1 MSQVNFVEQF
11 NLIMQYAQR
20 NKLTSYERLFFLA
33 LFHCA
38 NSLARTAENYEWPDD
53 YFPVSNTELTGWTG
67 FDERAIRNARNSLKE
82 KGLLDFEKGD
92 GKKRDPAYRIF
103 YLRRTGYKIVPDTAG
118 GTYTGCE
125 NAGDCGNTGCENAGG
140 GDCTGCENAGD
151 REKTGYK
158 FAGDD
163 SATGCE
169 NAGEQPAAEETGN
182 KFAPD
187 TVGDHFIISKRK
199 DTNVNVNIPPTPAPA
214 QEAPADPLVNPEFG
228 RVMGYFLD
236 NINPMPSGLAVEGLK
251 HFTESL
257 CADVVIHAMQICQD
271 EKHTN
276 WQYLRKIL
284 LRYEREGVRTMLDVQ
299 RDEEQ
304 RDAARSFKRPQ
315 RQQEAAAGGFVG
327 LVDLDAAVEPM
338 GGLVAGYGRR
348 W

>member
-38 NSLARTAENYEWPDD
+38 NGMARTAENHEWPDD
-53 YFPVSNTELTGWTG
+53 YFPVSNTELAGWTS

-125 NAGDCGNTGCENAGG
+125 NAGDCGNTGCENAG
-140 GDCTGCENAGD
+140 
-151 REKTGYK
+151 
-158 FAGDD
+158 DD

-169 NAGEQPAAEETGN
+169 NAGEHPATEETGN
-182 KFAPD
+182 KFAPDTVGDSVGDNPLTGCEFAPD

-199 DTNVNVNIPPTPAPA
+199 DVNVNVNIPPTPAPA
-214 QEAPADPLVNPEFG
+214 QGAPADPLVDPEFG
-228 RVMGYFLD
+228 RVMGYFMD
-236 NINPMPSGLAVEGLK
+236 NINPMPSSLAVTALK

-257 CADVVIHAMQICQD
+257 CSDVVIHAMQICQD

-284 LRYEREGVRTMLDVQ
+284 LRYEREGIKTMIDVQ

-304 RDAARSFKRPQ
+304 RDAARSFKRP
-315 RQQEAAAGGFVG
+315 RRPQEAPAGGYG
-327 LVDLDAAVEPM
+327 LVDLNAPAEPVE
-338 GGLVAGYGRR
+338 GFVAGFGRG
-348 W
+348 WQS